1 MEVRHLE
8 LLRELRDR
16 GTLGAVAEAT
26 FRTPSA
32 LSQQLR
38 TAERELGVAL
48 TEPASRGLRLTWAGQ
63 MLADGADDVLGAIA
77 ALQAR
82 LDAGKGEPSGV
93 VRIGTLPSAGAALLP
108 GVLARIAGSLLE
120 IDLQDF
126 DLAEADYATRTADV
140 DLVIGHSLISDV
152 PAGAEHLFTQ
162 VVAREPIDI
171 AVPAGHPLAGRTTL
185 SPADVVGET
194 WIAVPAGYPFD
205 TVLQAIEAATGERAR
220 RIVRIRDNRLVESL
234 VSEGLGIAMLPRFST
249 PPSDAYRL
257 LPLEGVHAVRSIV
270 ALARHDRVQRRAVT
284 AVLEMLEAE
293 GRRVSG

>member
-16 GTLGAVAEAT
+16 GTLGAVAQAT

-82 LDAGKGEPSGV
+82 LDAGRGEASGT

-108 GVLARIAGSLLE
+108 GVLARVAGSLLE
-120 IDLQDF
+120 IELEDF
-126 DLAEADYATRTADV
+126 DCAEAEYAEHTADV
-140 DLVIGHSLISDV
+140 DLVIGHSLLADV
-152 PAGAEHLFTQ
+152 PLGAEKVFTR
-162 VVAREPIDI
+162 VIAREPIDV
-171 AVPAGHPLAGRTTL
+171 AVPADHALASRTML
-185 SPADVVGET
+185 MPADVVGEP
-194 WIAVPAGYPFD
+194 WVAVPEAFPFD
-205 TVLQAIEAATGERAR
+205 TVLKAIEAATGERAR

-234 VSEGLGIAMLPRFST
+234 VAEGLGIAMLPRFST
-249 PPSDAYRL
+249 PPSEAYRL
-257 LPLEGVHAVRSIV
+257 IPLEGVHAVRSIV
-270 ALARHDRVQRRAVT
+270 ALARHDRVRRRAVT
-284 AVLEMLEAE
+284 AVLEMLEEA
-293 GRRVSG
+293 GRAL